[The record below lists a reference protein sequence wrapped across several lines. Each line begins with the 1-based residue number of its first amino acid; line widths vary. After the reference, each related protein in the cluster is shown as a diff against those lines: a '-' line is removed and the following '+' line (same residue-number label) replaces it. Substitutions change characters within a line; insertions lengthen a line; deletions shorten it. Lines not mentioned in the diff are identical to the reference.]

1 MRVSGARVCLS
12 SLSTL
17 SFSYYHFS
25 KAFTSHTTAQSIIPD
40 VQNIVPWV
48 SGMHKSAENLPLLS
62 FRNLMTT
69 IDNLSTWLYRT
80 DQLSAVREAL
90 QSFKDDPEA
99 EGRYRMEKAALMKEV
114 RSVSRKSIIY
124 LQPLGRL
131 ASHLST
137 PVIA

>member
-1 MRVSGARVCLS
+1 
-12 SLSTL
+12 
-17 SFSYYHFS
+17 
-25 KAFTSHTTAQSIIPD
+25 
-40 VQNIVPWV
+40 
-48 SGMHKSAENLPLLS
+48 
-62 FRNLMTT
+62 MTT